1 MTPRPPAASDK
12 EAHMN
17 TTKLRISGLALLA
30 AAAFALLLAPIHAH
44 ADTGM
49 TDRHEIPTF
58 VLDRIELATD
68 ANGSLG

>member
-1 MTPRPPAASDK
+1 
-12 EAHMN
+12 MN
-17 TTKLRISGLALLA
+17 TTTTLRVSGLALLA

-58 VLDRIELATD
+58 VLERIELATG

>member
-1 MTPRPPAASDK
+1 
-12 EAHMN
+12 MN

-58 VLDRIELATD
+58 VLERIELA
-68 ANGSLG
+68 ARAAGSAG

>member
-44 ADTGM
+44 ADTGV

-58 VLDRIELATD
+58 VLERIELATG